1 MDVGHGGSIAGVRY
15 TVGVGDPSLPA
26 GRQVSC
32 RDLFNSMQ
40 KLQGTLTSLFKMDS
54 ARGME
59 IGAGFIPLCFE
70 LNQFIELSDK
80 KKEELF
86 EPILSTM
93 KKLGR
98 VADATDRYLELEKTK
113 MTSLVKRHRS
123 DTSSIQVS
131 HQDSSSE
138 LEGAVDD
145 VISNSKAA
153 LDAAVKLLRPLW
165 GINLTTYGDAGL
177 KVVKALKKNIPQ
189 VSQPKI
195 EKFIQLIEANEPW
208 LRKLRDIRTDTEH
221 MGKTIVTPLGVEIIN
236 SKLHKEYPKVENQIL
251 ASEFVDIVYKNLSCF
266 LQDFIVLSLSS
277 RFFVGLIPVV
287 TNDEIGIKRK
297 FGVAI
302 EKVSTL

>member
-1 MDVGHGGSIAGVRY
+1 
-15 TVGVGDPSLPA
+15 
-26 GRQVSC
+26 
-32 RDLFNSMQ
+32 MQ

-59 IGAGFIPLCFE
+59 IGAGFTPLCFE
-70 LNQFIELSDK
+70 LNQFIELPDK

-98 VADATDRYLELEKTK
+98 LADATDRYLELEETK
-113 MTSLVKRHRS
+113 MEHLVEIHKS

-131 HQDSSSE
+131 HQDSSTE

-153 LDAAVKLLRPLW
+153 LDAVVKLLGPLW

-177 KVVKALKKNIPQ
+177 KVSKALKRNVSQ
-189 VSQPKI
+189 VSKSKV
-195 EKFIQLIEANEPW
+195 EKLISLIEASEPW
-208 LRKLRDIRTDTEH
+208 FRKLRDIRTATEH
-221 MGKTIVTPLGVEIIN
+221 MGKTIITPLGVTTID
-236 SKLHKEYPKVENQIL
+236 SKLHKEYPKLENRIL
-251 ASEFVDIVYKNLSCF
+251 VSEFVNIVYNNVFCF

-277 RFFVGLIPVV
+277 RLFRGLVPVV
-287 TNDEIGIKRK
+287 NNGEKGTKRK
-297 FGVAI
+297 FGVTIA
-302 EKVSTL
+302 KVD